1 MIIQALPSTGKTWLA
16 QQHPNTWVDSD
27 VLLTIV
33 AGDKTKEAFDRMLDD
48 ETLRDAMAKLI
59 KTEVVDPGK
68 HLATNFDTTPFGYR
82 PDLIVRLRAA
92 DYIDHIGKVG
102 RTDLL
107 DSFSESTLVAW
118 TQPSEEIPTIF
129 LEPGQH
135 LSDITAMMHIA

>member
-27 VLLTIV
+27 DLVTIV
-33 AGDKTKEAFDRMLDD
+33 AGDKTKEAFDRIFND
-48 ETLRDAMAKLI
+48 ETLRDAMAELI
-59 KTEVVDPGK
+59 KTEVIDAGK
-68 HLATNFDTTPFGYR
+68 HLATNFDTTHFGHK
-82 PDLIVRLRAA
+82 PDLVVRLRAA

-107 DSFSESTLVAW
+107 DSFSESTLISW
-118 TQPSEEIPTIF
+118 TKPNEKIPTIF

-135 LSDITAMMHIA
+135 LSDLTAMMHIA